1 VGEVYPTVRGK
12 YTVVGIFYQFLR
24 DFEGKVG
31 KYVILWGDHLWG
43 RPAIFRHRTE
53 KYLKNNLYVIVRKR
67 FIRKIFHT
75 YNPNTDQ

>member
-24 DFEGKVG
+24 DFDVFVG
-31 KYVILWGDHLWG
+31 KYVILWGDHLW
-43 RPAIFRHRTE
+43 RQPAIFPHRTE
-53 KYLKNNLYVIVRKR
+53 KYLKNNLYVIVCKR